1 MTKLLEY
8 ESRDESIIPYFLMLG
23 FIAAG
28 RRRAMDDSVPEKAR
42 NLSAD
47 FDWLQGRSKD
57 EEGAGPVGIRGA
69 WRRSRVVR
77 MPGWLGSRER
87 EARGEFS

>member
-42 NLSAD
+42 KKTG
-47 FDWLQGRSKD
+47 F
-57 EEGAGPVGIRGA
+57 
-69 WRRSRVVR
+69 
-77 MPGWLGSRER
+77 
-87 EARGEFS
+87 F